1 MTRQRK
7 GSDPLGADRDPD
19 LPSRVGAPA
28 PVGEALAGLR
38 DARGW
43 TRRLDGARVHQV
55 WEQAVGAEVA
65 ARVRPI
71 RLHGGV
77 LVVEATS
84 AAWAT
89 QVRYLAP
96 QLIAGVNAALGEG
109 MVERLTVQTGSTTPG
124 GGSRRRR

>member
-1 MTRQRK
+1 VSRERK
-7 GSDPLGADRDPD
+7 GSDPLGADRHPD
-19 LPSRVGAPA
+19 LPRRVGAPA
-28 PVGEALAGLR
+28 PVGAALAGLR

-43 TRRLDGARVHQV
+43 TRRLDGARVHEV
-55 WEQAVGAEVA
+55 WDRAVGAEVA
-65 ARVRPI
+65 ARVRPV

-96 QLIAGVNAALGEG
+96 QLIAGINAALGEG
-109 MVERLTVQTGSTTPG
+109 MVERVTVQTASGE
-124 GGSRRRR
+124 GSRRRR

>member
-1 MTRQRK
+1 MSRERK
-7 GSDPLGADRDPD
+7 GSDPLGADRHPD
-19 LPSRVGAPA
+19 LPRRVSAPA
-28 PVGEALAGLR
+28 PVGDALAGLR

-43 TRRLDGARVHQV
+43 TRRLDGARVHEV

-65 ARVRPI
+65 ARVRPV

-96 QLIAGVNAALGEG
+96 QVIAGVNAALGEG
-109 MVERLTVQTGSTTPG
+109 MVERVTVQTGSG
-124 GGSRRRR
+124 SAGEGSRRRR